1 MSVGVRIKSLRT
13 GQRMTLVT
21 LGEKIGMTNGA
32 LSLIENGKANPSDRT
47 LKLIAHEFGV
57 NEEWLRTG
65 EGEKYVKKSVE
76 EEMQTAVEKLLSGEV
91 PEMRLRL
98 VKALAGLS
106 DDQMWIV
113 EAKLWEILT
122 GEILTPE
129 AMKERIQD
137 LDEWKATAKTLK
149 AAPSGA
155 NFYSIPQ
162 DMTDDEIRVELE
174 RQLADEKGHR
184 EGSSDSG
191 PENFGVAAG

>member
-1 MSVGVRIKSLRT
+1 
-13 GQRMTLVT
+13 MTLIQFCSR
-21 LGEKIGMTNGA
+21 IGITNSA
-32 LSLIENGKANPSDRT
+32 LSQIERGKINPSDQT
-47 LKLIAHEFGV
+47 LKLISREFGV

-65 EGEKYVKKSVE
+65 EGEKYVKKNME

-106 DDQMWIV
+106 DEQMWIV

-137 LDEWKATAKTLK
+137 LDEWKATAKTVK
-149 AAPSGA
+149 AAPASDETQEEHERRVFQG
-155 NFYSIPQ
+155 
-162 DMTDDEIRVELE
+162 MTRAEYHEELD
-174 RQLADEKGHR
+174 RQLDEQEK
-184 EGSSDSG
+184 EMASAFSPSSYGTASG
-191 PENFGVAAG
+191 GGKSA